1 MFNASG
7 YRKTNSK
14 DSKANTQ
21 AWIEFGI
28 SSRCFYKPPPV
39 ILKNVEYR
47 AKKFGE
53 LIRGE

>member
-28 SSRCFYKPPPV
+28 SSKCFYKPPPMT
-39 ILKNVEYR
+39 LKAE
-47 AKKFGE
+47 KFGE